1 MTDNVAALVA
11 LAQQQ
16 RTTQQ
21 QMSDNVAALLRLAQQ
36 QPAPQAKPE
45 APSALVRFGHGM
57 NEALGGLYQGALYA
71 KDAVTGG
78 HSYDDYTAAQRA
90 GEAIYQ
96 QGREAN
102 GQTGLDGW
110 SLAGNITSTLPAG
123 AAFKGMQGVG
133 VLSKAGAQIMG
144 RNALAGAAIAGA
156 GLADDA
162 KSRIGHM
169 TAGAVLAPLVG
180 VAMDKAASGIG
191 KMAINRMARP
201 AVGDAQAQAAAKAQ
215 AAAHVEVALKQAGIP
230 IAQINDTVKEG
241 LVSDVA
247 KMLQAGKT
255 VDPKA
260 IARKA
265 TLDSLRLTGTQA
277 QVSGNPV
284 EWQAER
290 EMAKIQGVGDA
301 LRQKFVDDS
310 EHLAQRLDQT
320 ARATLGTSGQDSH
333 AAMQGV
339 FDVLRANDAK
349 RQDAVRSLYD
359 QARNAIGND
368 LQLDARR
375 MVANLSQ
382 DLEHH
387 GLGSFLKSDVK
398 GMLGRFAS
406 GSEPLTLAKKEELV
420 KIINAR
426 LASTTDG
433 SQRYALGMVRQHL
446 EAETEQALNSV
457 PVLLLQQGDLPAV
470 QAWQSAR
477 QEAAK
482 RFGVIDRTPA
492 IQSALDDMA
501 PDKAFEKLVLR
512 ADVRDLK
519 ALRNELSQNPQAIH
533 DLRRQMVEHISRK
546 AVNPNTG
553 QFSPVAMRKALEAV
567 GDRRLGVLFT
577 PKQVAR
583 LKQIDAAANVLMSEP
598 RGAAVNHAN
607 TGATLTN
614 HLLRVVGLL
623 GKVPVLGNTLSGAAN
638 LTVKMATK
646 ASAAGKAEKM
656 AAGGL
661 QASGRVVTPAMQE
674 QLASLGLAVDA
685 TGRIV
690 RLTSSQTAGVSAAGH

>member
-21 QMSDNVAALLRLAQQ
+21 QMSDNVAALLGLAQQ
-36 QPAPQAKPE
+36 QAPRAKPE

-78 HSYDDYTAAQRA
+78 HSYDDYTAAQKE

-144 RNALAGAAIAGA
+144 RNALIAAGIAGA

-169 TAGAVLAPLVG
+169 TAGAVLAPLAG

-191 KMAINRMARP
+191 KVVINRMARP
-201 AVGDAQAQAAAKAQ
+201 AAGDAQAQ

-230 IAQINDTVKEG
+230 IAQINDTVKKG

-247 KMLQAGKT
+247 KMLQSGKT

-290 EMAKIQGVGDA
+290 EMAKIQGVGDS

-368 LQLDARR
+368 LQLDAGR

-387 GLGSFLKSDVK
+387 GLGSFLRSDVK
-398 GMLGRFAS
+398 GMLGRFAD

-433 SQRYALGMVRQHL
+433 SQRYALGMVRRHL
-446 EAETEQALNSV
+446 EAETEQSLDSV

-512 ADVRDLK
+512 ADVRDLQ

-533 DLRRQMVEHISRK
+533 DLRRQMVEHISSK

-553 QFSPVAMRKALEAV
+553 QFSPAAMRKALEAV

-583 LKQIDAAANVLMSEP
+583 LKQIDAAANALMSEP
-598 RGAAVNHAN
+598 RGAAVNHSN
-607 TGATLTN
+607 TGAALAN
-614 HLLRVVGLL
+614 HLGRVAGLL

-638 LTVKMATK
+638 LTVKMATN

-690 RLTSSQTAGVSAAGH
+690 RLTGSQTAGVSAAGH